1 MTVYS
6 LPEILFKIKYVFNR
20 GVSQSLRW
28 AYAGGVSPTFV
39 SGSCR
44 SEGQGHR
51 CKWTSLA
58 YQGRKCW
65 LLQSRDCV
73 FMSRMSCACRR
84 SRQAL
89 NAKKREAACPLF
101 CSALADSGL
110 WLEDSQVQLLHS
122 LHPCCYSLGG
132 LKDGVQWGYC
142 TCINLVKNYNGFVKC
157 YVGPLL
163 TSGPLQGSFL
173 SLHWFTV
180 SSTWLTHHLFSPV
193 YISSYCGSWSS
204 SVHHDLLECLRYPGL
219 LDMLGLNGRETFP
232 QETLDSEGLPT
243 GSYCMH
249 CVTKEL
255 EAYTV

>member
-1 MTVYS
+1 MLEEWVQPLWVVLAGWRGRAIVANELHWLIRVGSAGSFRAGTVS
-6 LPEILFKIKYVFNR
+6 
-20 GVSQSLRW
+20 
-28 AYAGGVSPTFV
+28 
-39 SGSCR
+39 SC
-44 SEGQGHR
+44 HR
-51 CKWTSLA
+51 CPVLVAEAGRPWMPRRGKQLA
-58 YQGRKCW
+58 
-65 LLQSRDCV
+65 
-73 FMSRMSCACRR
+73 
-84 SRQAL
+84 
-89 NAKKREAACPLF
+89 P
-101 CSALADSGL
+101 CSVCQPQTLALADSGL

-122 LHPCCYSLGG
+122 LNPCCYSLGG

-180 SSTWLTHHLFSPV
+180 SSTWLTHHLSSPV

-232 QETLDSEGLPT
+232 QETLDSEGLST

-255 EAYTV
+255 EAYSV